1 MKIRHFLWVEQK
13 IWNFCQNIHQCVTG
27 RGRVAGSIDQ
37 KYLEQIVRD
46 FNKTLNGE
54 TGQEESSSVIFDEPI
69 DIPEPEL
76 NQMTTNVFQNSS
88 DDSDWEGYQVE
99 DEFLAD
105 LDIVYIENEAEIL
118 SASVTFVLFSVFMS
132 HFYWDCPIKFV
143 FYQLMSLE
151 VVHVNMKIALMS

>member
-1 MKIRHFLWVEQK
+1 M
-13 IWNFCQNIHQCVTG
+13 
-27 RGRVAGSIDQ
+27 AGSIDQ

-54 TGQEESSSVIFDEPI
+54 TGQEQSSSVIFDEPI

-76 NQMTTNVFQNSS
+76 NQITTNVFQNSS

-105 LDIVYIENEAEIL
+105 LDIVYRENEAEIL

-132 HFYWDCPIKFV
+132 HFY
-143 FYQLMSLE
+143 
-151 VVHVNMKIALMS
+151 